1 MQGRA
6 TAAHGDV
13 GDHPRGDNSWQL
25 VTPTSDLWYDVWLH
39 VEAMWRAAIDMPAY
53 KRTHELELT
62 ASGSPSDLLWSRY
75 NRYWLLT
82 FVATSQFP
90 NTTDAGS
97 DKHTES
103 LNTND
108 GLLPNVLLAHF
119 ANSELNY
126 LNSIPAV
133 WNKIWNMQFADM
145 NCRSALQWIAQQLET
160 TQIKI
165 DNFASNSPRMS
176 LYVARGTKPT
186 FKVTMA
192 FDIESLYD
200 LLFYITVSIYWNCSV
215 LCRYAQIKCI
225 ISEAYYTYISHKKQD
240 NKGSRKQLNA
250 KTFRSH
256 LCYTKSSEINNKMY
270 AHRFRCSLNINF
282 DVHETTRHTV
292 MSLHNTL
299 KRGTP
304 RCCWLTGK
312 SLTSSR

>member
-53 KRTHELELT
+53 KRTHELEFT

-90 NTTDAGS
+90 NITDAGS

-176 LYVARGTKPT
+176 LYVVGGTKPT

-225 ISEAYYTYISHKKQD
+225 ISEAYYTYISHKK
-240 NKGSRKQLNA
+240 NKIIKEVGS
-250 KTFRSH
+250 
-256 LCYTKSSEINNKMY
+256 SSMLRLSEVI
-270 AHRFRCSLNINF
+270 C
-282 DVHETTRHTV
+282 V
-292 MSLHNTL
+292 TL
-299 KRGTP
+299 KALR
-304 RCCWLTGK
+304 LTIK
-312 SLTSSR
+312 CMLTAFAAAWTSILMCMKQHVTQSWVYITLWREAHQDVAD